1 MGNWRGIVLVC
12 LISVTLTFFVAGCGG
27 QAGTPEKETEPYKIG
42 AVIDVSG
49 PAASLGVPQKN
60 TLEMLVADLNAK
72 GGINGRPVELIILDN
87 KTNETEAVL
96 AAKRLIDQDKVLVI
110 LGCSTSGTS
119 LAMIDTVQ
127 RSGVPMISHAASAKI
142 VEPVADRHWV
152 FKTAQSDILV
162 ADKIAAHL
170 KSKGITDVA
179 FMSMNNAF
187 GDSGRGSFMTA
198 AADHGLKVVV
208 SERFEV
214 DDKDMTMQ
222 LTKVKGSTAQALVVW
237 AIPPSASIVTK
248 NFRDL
253 GMTIPLIHTHG
264 VGNQT
269 FLDLA
274 EGAADGIIAPM
285 GKLLVAEQ
293 LPDTDPQKAV
303 LLGYLQAYQAKYGE
317 RPSTFGGHGWD
328 AFQLAVKAIETA
340 GDDRAAIRD
349 ALENITGFV
358 GVSGVYNMSAEDHNG
373 LGADSMVLIE
383 VIDGKWSL
391 LNP

>member
-1 MGNWRGIVLVC
+1 MRNWSGIVLVG
-12 LISVTLTFFVAGCGG
+12 IIAVTLAFFVAGCGG
-27 QAGTPEKETEPYKIG
+27 QTGTPEKEAEPYKIG

-60 TLEMLVADLNAK
+60 TLEMLAADLNAK

-170 KSKGITDVA
+170 KSEGITDVA

-198 AADHGLKVVV
+198 AADHGLEVVV
-208 SERFEV
+208 DERFEV

-222 LTKVKGSTAQALVVW
+222 LTKVKGSAAQALVVW

-303 LLGYLQAYQAKYGE
+303 LLGYIQAYQAKYGE

-373 LGADSMVLIE
+373 LGGDSMVLVE